1 MYARFFSL
9 TGAVIT
15 RVRLPFFPCYGAQR
29 SAQIGMIMKK
39 VTLQDIASSLGI
51 SRTTVWKVFSGQKGV
66 SDNLRR
72 KILTTAQ
79 EMGYEFPEYAPL
91 LPSQK
96 TAAPPVNIA
105 VAVCRPE
112 SSIFWMNII
121 HQIAKELSFHNVNL
135 VYTYLPS
142 SIDEDY
148 TLPASLVNGNT
159 HGIIVLNVYN
169 NQLIRLLSE
178 APVPK
183 VFLDT
188 ATSIPP
194 SSLNGDLI
202 LMESS
207 ISISEITEH
216 LLKQGRKKI
225 GFIGDINYAQ
235 SNYERY
241 EGFSKTLE
249 RYGLSPSPELSL
261 TGSIGTDT
269 YKEEID
275 AFLNTLTSMP
285 DAFVCV
291 SDYVACLLMQLLLKR
306 GLKIPDDVAVSG
318 FDGNM
323 ESPLAEELTTVQ
335 VFNQDIGLRLALQI
349 LYRIEHPDT
358 RSEIIYISTQTIFRS
373 STGSTKKA

>member
-1 MYARFFSL
+1 M
-9 TGAVIT
+9 V
-15 RVRLPFFPCYGAQR
+15 
-29 SAQIGMIMKK
+29 MKK
-39 VTLQDIASSLGI
+39 VTLQDIANSLGI
-51 SRTTVWKVFSGQKGV
+51 SRTTVWKIFSGQKGV
-66 SDNLRR
+66 SDSLRR
-72 KILTTAQ
+72 KILAKAQ
-79 EMGYEFPEYAPL
+79 ELGYEFPECAF
-91 LPSQK
+91 LPPSPE

-121 HQIAKELSFHNVNL
+121 HQIAKELSFHKVNL
-135 VYTYLPS
+135 MYTYLPS
-142 SIDEDY
+142 AIDRDY
-148 TLPASLVNGNT
+148 TLPDSLVNGNT
-159 HGIIVLNVYN
+159 HGIIVMNVYN
-169 NQLIRLLSE
+169 EQLIRLLSE

-188 ATSIPP
+188 ATSVPP

-202 LMESS
+202 LMENSS
-207 ISISEITEH
+207 SISEITEH
-216 LLKQGRKKI
+216 LLKQGRTKI
-225 GFIGDINYAQ
+225 GFIGDIRYAQ

-241 EGFSKTLE
+241 EGFCKTLE
-249 RYGLSPSPELSL
+249 RHGLSPCPELSL

-269 YKEEID
+269 HKEEID
-275 AFLNTLTSMP
+275 AFLNTLPFMP

-306 GLKIPDDVAVSG
+306 GLRIPEDVAVSG

-358 RSEIIYISTQTIFRS
+358 RPEIVYISSQTIFRS
-373 STGSTKKA
+373 STGGVL